1 MADLTSGATLPLPTS
16 GDIERAERF
25 TSERFVHPG
34 EERGDAL
41 APGTARRRALDAAL
55 AELDEGLTA
64 PSVSWRRRCSLLLG
78 LERVLSEDEPRLADG
93 TLLSAHQVDAL
104 SGTLTAL
111 MAAVQGS
118 NGAGPATPPE
128 PPHPAR
134 ASAPGCPPRA
144 GRGSTWRTR
153 GRRRR
158 RRSRWTGRRSR
169 RGRTR

>member
-55 AELDEGLTA
+55 AELDEGLPP
-64 PSVSWRRRCSLLLG
+64 PSFSWRRRYSLLLG
-78 LERVLSEDEPRLADG
+78 LERVLSEEEPRLADG

-104 SGTLTAL
+104 SGTLVAL
-111 MAAVQGS
+111 LAGAQEGANGSAPAPPPPVPAVDDEPAAEE
-118 NGAGPATPPE
+118 PAPAPE
-128 PPHPAR
+128 PEEPEDRDPDDDD
-134 ASAPGCPPRA
+134 
-144 GRGSTWRTR
+144 
-153 GRRRR
+153 
-158 RRSRWTGRRSR
+158 
-169 RGRTR
+169 